1 MPEFPADVR
10 CSEKHEW
17 ARDEGE
23 GRIRV
28 GITDFA
34 QNELGDIYF
43 VDLPEIGREVKVG
56 DVLGDLEASKSH
68 EEIYAPISGKVI
80 EVNEALIEEP
90 EKVNSDP
97 YGEGWIAVVSA
108 SESGDFAA
116 LMDAEAYSAFV
127 G

>member
-1 MPEFPADVR
+1 MPEFPSDVR

-17 ARDEGE
+17 ARDEGA

-43 VDLPEIGREVKVG
+43 VDLPEIGREVRAG

-68 EEIYAPISGKVI
+68 EEIYAPVSGKV
-80 EVNEALIEEP
+80 VEANTSLIEEP

-97 YGEGWIAVVSA
+97 YGEGWIAAIDSPDP
-108 SESGDFAA
+108 EEFKA
-116 LMDAEAYSAFV
+116 LMDAAAYEAFV
-127 G
+127 R

>member
-17 ARDEGE
+17 ARDEGN

-43 VDLPEIGREVKVG
+43 VDLPEVGREVGVG

-68 EEIYAPISGKVI
+68 EEIYAPVSGKVV

-97 YGEGWIAVVSA
+97 FGEGWIALLDA
-108 SESGDFAA
+108 SDAGDYEA
-116 LMDAEAYSAFV
+116 LMDAEAYRAFV
-127 G
+127 Q

>member
-1 MPEFPADVR
+1 MPEFPVDVR

-17 ARDEGE
+17 ARDEGD

-43 VDLPEIGREVKVG
+43 VDLPEIGREIAIG

-68 EEIYAPISGKVI
+68 EEIYAPVSGRVV
-80 EVNEALIEEP
+80 EVNESLIEEP

-97 YGEGWIAVVSA
+97 YGEGWIALLEA
-108 SESGDFAA
+108 SEPEELNA
-116 LMDAEAYSAFV
+116 LMDAEAYKAFV
-127 G
+127 Q